1 MTTPLAYAIDTLAL
15 DVYVNRSSPSDQNL
29 PAMVR
34 PYLTICMEPISK
46 RVLAFCLSEYHI
58 DLESIKAIL
67 YEAFL
72 ADGEQF
78 VSVPDEIWFDKGLL
92 FSSLQDLTHAL
103 HITQCSMPPSA
114 KGSVE
119 RLFLS
124 IQNECFPRQ
133 DSSGNRFIAESTL
146 SEIEERFIQFL
157 LHHHHQVQPSTGLAP
172 LESWQ
177 EQRRPSVF
185 DPHVLYPLLH
195 NGGKRRVLKNGIRY
209 RHNTYWHSDLAYYVG
224 KEIQIMMKPK
234 QISPETIEGF
244 FEQRWICSASSQEG
258 ANGDHLRNENE
269 RI

>member
-1 MTTPLAYAIDTLAL
+1 
-15 DVYVNRSSPSDQNL
+15 
-29 PAMVR
+29 
-34 PYLTICMEPISK
+34 MEPVSK
-46 RVLAFCLSEYHI
+46 RVLAFCLSEHHL

-72 ADGEQF
+72 ADGENKQF
-78 VSVPDEIWFDKGLL
+78 VSVPDEIWFDKSLL

-103 HITQCSMPPSA
+103 HITQCSMSPSA

-146 SEIEERFIQFL
+146 SELEERFTQFL
-157 LHHHHQVQPSTGLAP
+157 LHHHQIQSSTGLTP
-172 LESWQ
+172 LEIWQ
-177 EQRRPSVF
+177 EQCRPSVF

-195 NGGKRRVLKNGIRY
+195 DGGKRRVLKDGIRY
-209 RHNTYWHSDLAYYVG
+209 RNNTYWHSALAYYVG
-224 KEIQIMMKPK
+224 KEVQIMMKPR
-234 QISPETIEGF
+234 QISPETIGVF
-244 FEQRWICSASSQEG
+244 FEQRWICSALLQEG
-258 ANGDHLRNENE
+258 ANGDHLRKENE